1 MTRTARFQLKKQIGQ
16 VKYYGPGRG
25 MLVGMCISATK
36 QIGLA
41 ETYQGIHNNPGSN
54 GFPKLDRP
62 NIKRNTALQQKN
74 RLRFHQAMAAW
85 GELSAEGKALWSL
98 KGKPSG
104 RKGLN
109 CFLSVYLKSPLAIQC
124 DQLLNHGFGIQPFGL
139 SAFGS
144 PGMVGF
150 TSGFYSNRH
159 GERFDGVAG
168 FGQSLF
174 GRRNFGTPY
183 YAKGNF
189 GCGCQQFGSSSFGQ
203 LVLAPW
209 QYGAGWQYFG
219 LSPFGSTLPGA
230 YGGA

>member
-1 MTRTARFQLKKQIGQ
+1 MTRSARFKFRKQIAQ

-25 MLVGMCISATK
+25 MLVGMCISASK
-36 QIGLA
+36 QVGWA
-41 ETYQGIHNNPGSN
+41 ETYQAMPNSTGCI

-85 GELSAEGKALWSL
+85 RELPTEVKALWAL
-98 KGKPSG
+98 KGKPDR
-104 RKGLN
+104 RKGINL
-109 CFLSVYLKSPLAIQC
+109 FLSDQLLAAEDVQGE
-124 DQLLNHGFGIQPFGL
+124 QLLNHGFGIQPFGI
-139 SAFGS
+139 SVFGS

-150 TSGFYSNRH
+150 SCGFYSNKH
-159 GERFDGVAG
+159 GARFDGVAG
-168 FGQSLF
+168 FGQALF

-189 GCGCQQFGSSSFGQ
+189 GCGYQQFGSSSFGQ
-203 LVLAPW
+203 LAEAPW

-219 LSPFGSTLPGA
+219 PSPFGSTLPGA

>member
-1 MTRTARFQLKKQIGQ
+1 MTRTARFRLRKQIGQ

-25 MLVGMCISATK
+25 MLVGMCISASK

-41 ETYQGIHNNPGSN
+41 ETYQGINNNPGSN

-62 NIKRNTALQQKN
+62 NIKRNTASQQKN
-74 RLRFHQAMAAW
+74 RLRFHQAVAAW
-85 GELSAEGKALWSL
+85 QELSVEEKACWTL
-98 KGKPSG
+98 KGKPKR
-104 RKGLN
+104 RKGFN
-109 CFLSVYLKSPLAIQC
+109 VFLSEQLRTPIVIQG

-144 PGMVGF
+144 LGMEGF
-150 TSGFYSNRH
+150 TSGFYSNRY

-189 GCGCQQFGSSSFGQ
+189 GFGYQQFGSSSFGQ
-203 LVLAPW
+203 LVGAPW

-219 LSPFGSTLPGA
+219 SSPFGSNLPGS